1 MPSAFQVNTTEEQQN
16 TERCQGRRFGVLL
29 LTLSMY
35 LPTGGANHRKL

>member
-1 MPSAFQVNTTEEQQN
+1 MPSAFQVNTTEEQN